1 MSWLTTRSS
10 SYHTLDTY
18 QGLSHVKKVI
28 YLGLN
33 YLNTI
38 LPRPWLK
45 QPFTVRPF
53 TLAHPEP
60 LLSFLQPSD
69 SPSRKLSNLFWMSL
83 PWKEI
88 RAQLGDIHAFDIG
101 CGAGNYGPFL
111 EEHSGKRLAS
121 YTGIDVEEGPLW
133 QKLVQ
138 ERPDFFRFH
147 RFQGKDI
154 RPFFSEK
161 TNLIVSQSALEHIP
175 EDIVFFEQ
183 LQGFIEARQTP
194 TIQIHLMPAAAST
207 SLYPFHGIRQY
218 TPDTVARLLNC
229 FNPDKTTFELYALG
243 STHSIAVHKRYIADS
258 VFRKSIDRRK
268 AAPDAYAEE
277 STLAV
282 CQDLKTQDAS
292 HASFYALIIQSYCPT
307 RLPPVST

>member
-18 QGLSHVKKVI
+18 HGLSHVKKVV

-33 YLNTI
+33 YLNTV

-53 TLAHPEP
+53 TLARPEP

-83 PWKEI
+83 PWNEI
-88 RAQLGDIHAFDIG
+88 RAQLGNIHAFDIG

-138 ERPDFFRFH
+138 ERPDFFTFH

-194 TIQIHLMPAAAST
+194 TIQIHLMPAAIAA

-218 TPDTVARLLNC
+218 TPNTIAKLLTH
-229 FNPDKTTFELYALG
+229 FNKNYTTFEVYALG
-243 STHSIAVHKRYIADS
+243 SHQSIAVHQRYIANG
-258 VFRKSIDRRK
+258 VFKKSQDRRK
-268 AAPDAYAEE
+268 TEIAAYVSEGEAA
-277 STLAV
+277 L
-282 CQDLKTQDAS
+282 QHDLKTNDTS
-292 HASFYALIIQSYCPT
+292 HASFYALIIQSYCSA
-307 RLPPVST
+307 RLPVISA